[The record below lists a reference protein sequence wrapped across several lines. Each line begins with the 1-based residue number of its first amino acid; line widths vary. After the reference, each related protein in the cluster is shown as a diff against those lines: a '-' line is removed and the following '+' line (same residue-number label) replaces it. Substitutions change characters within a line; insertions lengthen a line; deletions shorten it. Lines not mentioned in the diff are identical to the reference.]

1 MNVKAKICIDST
13 MSEDYEKRTTPPP
26 THTHKHQQV
35 IKFIRPNIITIRS
48 LVLLKVQIHFSL
60 KENKSLHSSE
70 PEMVSDCACCF
81 VL

>member
-13 MSEDYEKRTTPPP
+13 MSEDYEKRTTPP
-26 THTHKHQQV
+26 THKHQEV
-35 IKFIRPNIITIRS
+35 IKFIRPNIIAIRG
-48 LVLLKVQIHFSL
+48 LVSLKVQIHFSL

>member
-1 MNVKAKICIDST
+1 MSKLKSVLIQLCQKT
-13 MSEDYEKRTTPPP
+13 MRKELPPP
-26 THTHKHQQV
+26 THKHQQV
-35 IKFIRPNIITIRS
+35 IKFIRPNIIAIRS
-48 LVLLKVQIHFSL
+48 LVSLKVQIHFSL